1 MSSVLYYSNFC
12 EPSKKL
18 LQAIGKMQI
27 NDMHFICIDNRVKDS
42 SGKIY
47 IQLQNGQ
54 KIIMPEHITGVPA
67 LMLLNQNYK
76 VIYGNDIYNYIKPT
90 QQIQVK
96 QATQNNMVPQA
107 AQDGFDSFGGFGGNG
122 IASDNYS
129 FLDQNDEE
137 LSVKGN
143 GGLRQMHNYVSL
155 NDSMN
160 FNFNLQQQDPS
171 QSKGASKLKEG
182 EMSIESLQ
190 RQRDQELSG
199 LGFNRAPPG
208 AQTFNN
214 EQFNKQ
220 FDQQFRR

>member
-129 FLDQNDEE
+129 FLD
-137 LSVKGN
+137 
-143 GGLRQMHNYVSL
+143 
-155 NDSMN
+155 
-160 FNFNLQQQDPS
+160 
-171 QSKGASKLKEG
+171 
-182 EMSIESLQ
+182 
-190 RQRDQELSG
+190 
-199 LGFNRAPPG
+199 
-208 AQTFNN
+208 
-214 EQFNKQ
+214 
-220 FDQQFRR
+220 